1 MSEMMFYEQVATLN
15 AEITLASK
23 QNFNLN
29 GVYVID
35 EAKFQ
40 ALSKDTVMA
49 LFSSG
54 ELGLIYAHLMSLAN
68 LNRLLDRLSIRLS
81 N

>member
-1 MSEMMFYEQVATLN
+1 MSEMMFYEQVTTLDV
-15 AEITLASK
+15 EITPASG

>member
-1 MSEMMFYEQVATLN
+1 
-15 AEITLASK
+15 
-23 QNFNLN
+23 LN

-54 ELGLIYAHLMSLAN
+54 ELGLIYAYLMSLAN
-68 LNRLLDRLSIRLS
+68 LKRLLDRLLIRLS